1 MNIVL
6 DTNVLLV
13 SISTRSSSNWVFQQL
28 VEGGYTLSVTS
39 DILDEYTEIIEQH
52 MGADF
57 AQAVVD
63 LLVDLPNLNQINKYY
78 FWQLIEA
85 DPDDNKFVD
94 CAIAANADYIVSE
107 DRHFRALKNIDFP
120 KVEVLTIEEF
130 KTVLLIPET

>member
-1 MNIVL
+1 M
-6 DTNVLLV
+6 T
-13 SISTRSSSNWVFQQL
+13 T
-28 VEGGYTLSVTS
+28 
-39 DILDEYTEIIEQH
+39 DILDEYAEIIEQH

-107 DRHFRALKNIDFP
+107 DKHFKILKNIEFP

-130 KTVLLIPET
+130 KAILLVSKT